1 MNKLKVMLACL
12 VFGALVISA
21 CASTPAE
28 APAAAEPAAAEPA
41 AEAPAAEEP
50 AAEAAPAAEATTD
63 GEVPRNRTM
72 VVADFGP
79 NYSSPDM
86 WSPYNLG
93 GTHQNGVSLFHEPLV
108 FADMLDGHQY
118 PWLATSWEYNA
129 DATELV
135 YNLRDGVTWSDGEPF
150 TADDVAYTLNNLRDL
165 GNDVRLGGIYEVFIK
180 DVEAVDDLTVKI
192 TLALVIVSANLC

>member
-1 MNKLKVMLACL
+1 MNRLRVMLACL
-12 VFGALVISA
+12 VFGALLISA
-21 CASTPAE
+21 CTAAAPAAE
-28 APAAAEPAAAEPA
+28 PAAAAAEPAAAA
-41 AEAPAAEEP
+41 AP
-50 AAEAAPAAEATTD
+50 AEAAPAAEATTD

-72 VVADFGP
+72 VVADLGP
-79 NYSSPDM
+79 TYSSPEM

-93 GTHQNGVSLFHEPLV
+93 GTHQNGVALFHEPLV

-150 TADDVAYTLNNLRDL
+150 NADDVVYTLNTLRDL
-165 GNDVRLGGIYEVFIK
+165 GNDVRLGGIYQ
-180 DVEAVDDLTVKI
+180 T
-192 TLALVIVSANLC
+192 